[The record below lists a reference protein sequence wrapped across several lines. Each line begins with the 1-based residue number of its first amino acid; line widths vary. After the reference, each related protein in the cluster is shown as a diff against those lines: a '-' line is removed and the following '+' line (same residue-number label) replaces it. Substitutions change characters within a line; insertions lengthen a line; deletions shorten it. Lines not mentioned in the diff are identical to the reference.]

1 MKGGL
6 LSAWLA
12 AAVLITYRGVKQVP
26 RTTPLP
32 MPLPSTYVSTF
43 IVYGGLS
50 LLPDSAAGFAGAT
63 GWAFVLAI
71 ALNLWTP
78 GGTVKSTTPTT
89 IPAGTTP
96 NAKAPAPSTK
106 AAP

>member
-6 LSAWLA
+6 LSAWVV
-12 AAVLITYRGVKQVP
+12 AVGLITWRGVKQVP

-43 IVYGGLS
+43 VVYGGLS

-71 ALNLWTP
+71 ALNLFTP
-78 GGTVKSTTPTT
+78 TGAVKSTSTV
-89 IPAGTTP
+89 PAGAAPVASATP
-96 NAKAPAPSTK
+96 SSKK
-106 AAP
+106 AA